1 MITMSIKSTIVGF
14 GLVALAGCATVPK
27 DAGFKEVQD
36 TVAQRT
42 GYLTQWRGNSAD
54 DAAVDQAVRSMLAGG
69 LTVDQAVQ
77 IALLNNPHLQA
88 TFEDLGIAQAELVQ
102 AGLLKNPVFA
112 ASWRFPDRPPSN
124 TNAEYS
130 VTQDFLDLLVLPLRK
145 KMADQ
150 QFQSTRL
157 SVAHDVLQ
165 LTAQVKTAYY
175 TLQARQQLLGRLR
188 LIAELDQTA
197 AKLAQRQYEAGTL
210 NELGLLNQQ
219 TAFDQSR
226 IDVAQSEAQ
235 LSADRERL
243 NRLLGLWGENTT
255 WKIADHLPEIPAQEI
270 PVEHLESLAIRQ
282 RLDLAATRTQLVAL
296 GQALGVTEAYRY
308 FASAEIGVDTEREPD
323 GQHLTGPTLSLELP
337 IFDQG
342 QARVARM
349 QARFRQ
355 LQQRFAA
362 LAIDIRSE
370 VRQARDQMIA
380 RRNLAEYQKS
390 LLPQRLRIL
399 QLTLQQYNGMF
410 KGTYDLILA
419 KQNEV
424 ATEQASINACRDYW
438 IARTELERAVGGR
451 LSTNDHEKGDQP

>member
-226 IDVAQSEAQ
+226 IDVDQSEAQ
-235 LSADRERL
+235 L
-243 NRLLGLWGENTT
+243 
-255 WKIADHLPEIPAQEI
+255 
-270 PVEHLESLAIRQ
+270 
-282 RLDLAATRTQLVAL
+282 
-296 GQALGVTEAYRY
+296 
-308 FASAEIGVDTEREPD
+308 
-323 GQHLTGPTLSLELP
+323 
-337 IFDQG
+337 
-342 QARVARM
+342 
-349 QARFRQ
+349 
-355 LQQRFAA
+355 
-362 LAIDIRSE
+362 
-370 VRQARDQMIA
+370 
-380 RRNLAEYQKS
+380 
-390 LLPQRLRIL
+390 
-399 QLTLQQYNGMF
+399 
-410 KGTYDLILA
+410 
-419 KQNEV
+419 
-424 ATEQASINACRDYW
+424 
-438 IARTELERAVGGR
+438 
-451 LSTNDHEKGDQP
+451 

>member
-243 NRLLGLWGENTT
+243 NRLLGLWGEYTT

-270 PVEHLESLAIRQ
+270 PIEHLESLAIRQ